1 VSLTAFMFQ
10 RADAASSVKVAV
22 SCSQLETR
30 FVLPLLKY
38 SSLLLFSQDTLARV
52 VVALRLIRR
61 HFKSDLPAAIFHFP
75 SERPDPNSP
84 LVSELQQLNAK
95 LVEATG
101 RDRDPTREKNY
112 QLKAQSIV
120 ECEWAEVIYFDSD
133 NLPATNPEVLFDA
146 PNYKRLGVFFA
157 PDYWKT
163 SGSNPIWQIIG
174 VQCRDEWEQEAG
186 QIIIDKRRHLDAML
200 LSLYMLTDWQ
210 YWFYFS
216 DGDKDVFRYVHA
228 H

>member
-1 VSLTAFMFQ
+1 MVIT
-10 RADAASSVKVAV
+10 
-22 SCSQLETR
+22 
-30 FVLPLLKY
+30 
-38 SSLLLFSQDTLARV
+38 
-52 VVALRLIRR
+52 LRLIRQ

-75 SERPDPNSP
+75 SERPNPNSSV
-84 LVSELQQLNAK
+84 VSELEKLNAK
-95 LVEATG
+95 LVEASG

-120 ECEWAEVIYFDSD
+120 ECEWAEVIYLDSD
-133 NLPATNPEVLFDA
+133 NLPATSPELMFSA
-146 PNYKRLGVFFA
+146 PNYNRLGVFFA

-163 SGSNPIWQIIG
+163 SASNPIWHIMG

-200 LSLYMLTDWQ
+200 LSLYMLTDWK

-216 DGDKDVFRYVHA
+216 DGDKDVFRYA